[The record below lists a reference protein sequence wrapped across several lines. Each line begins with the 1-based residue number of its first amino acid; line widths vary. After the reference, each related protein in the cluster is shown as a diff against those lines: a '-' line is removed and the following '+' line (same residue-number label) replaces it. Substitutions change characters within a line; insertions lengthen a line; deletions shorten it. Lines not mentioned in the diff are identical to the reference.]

1 MEKNNKTVVFNK
13 DLYSL
18 SAIQKAIEAFR
29 GLADFKVQTAKSSHK
44 VIIKNLDQDVDGT
57 LEDELS
63 NYILAEMK
71 NE

>member
-1 MEKNNKTVVFNK
+1 MEKNSKTVVFNK

-29 GLADFKVQTAKSSHK
+29 GLAGFKVQTAKSSYK
-44 VIIKNLDQDVDGT
+44 VIIKNLDQDIDGT